1 MPQAIWKGVISFG
14 LVNIPIRLYA
24 GVRQVELRFHLL
36 HAADQGRV
44 RNVRTCEVCGRQVDK
59 DEIVRGYE
67 FEKDQYVILSDEDFE
82 RVNLKSTQ
90 AIEVV
95 EFVEAGAINPI
106 QFNTPYYLE
115 PDEKA
120 DTAYALFREA
130 LRESGRVGVARV
142 VLHRRE
148 HLAVVKVDGPAL
160 VLELLYY
167 ADELR
172 RPDEFRLPAE
182 QVKVNAEHRKLARQ
196 LIQTL
201 EAEFKPDKYSDSYR
215 EALGRLI
222 EDKIQGRPLP
232 KPQKAAPA
240 RVLDIMDKLKK
251 SLEQT
256 QKAAGRKRVA

>member
-14 LVNIPIRLYA
+14 LVNIPIRLYS
-24 GVRQVELRFHLL
+24 GVRQVELRFHFL
-36 HAADQGRV
+36 HAVDQGRV

-67 FEKDQYVILSDEDFE
+67 FQKEQYVILTDEDFE
-82 RVNLKSTQ
+82 RVHLKSTQ

-106 QFNTPYYLE
+106 YFSTPYYLE
-115 PDEKA
+115 PDQKA
-120 DTAYALFREA
+120 DVPYALFREA
-130 LRESGRVGVARV
+130 LRESGRVGLARV

-148 HLAVVKVDGPAL
+148 HLAVVRADGPA
-160 VLELLYY
+160 VLLDLLYY

-172 RPDEFRLPAE
+172 QPNEFQLPAE
-182 QVKVNAEHRKLARQ
+182 NLKVNVEHLKLARQ
-196 LIQTL
+196 LIRSM
-201 EAEFKPDKYSDSYR
+201 EAEFTPEKYRDSYR
-215 EALGRLI
+215 DALGKLVD
-222 EDKIQGRPLP
+222 DKLQGRPLP
-232 KPQKAAPA
+232 KPPKEAPA

-256 QKAAGRKRVA
+256 QKPGGRRRVA